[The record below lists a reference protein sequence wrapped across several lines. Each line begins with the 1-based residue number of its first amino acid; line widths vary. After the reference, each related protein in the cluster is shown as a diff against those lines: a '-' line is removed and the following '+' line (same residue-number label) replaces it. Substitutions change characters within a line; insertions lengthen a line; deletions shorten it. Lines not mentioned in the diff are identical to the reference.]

1 MSKIHRGQL
10 HTESKKPSHKNEINT
25 AKSHQKDGVLKQKEN
40 IARENAVTKTHKGVS
55 TRYELQAELK
65 EQNQQLVA
73 ANVELQKNLAE
84 TQQSLSN
91 LEQKYSDLEKDNWE
105 VQKNLKD
112 CQMTLVTA
120 KIDPISGELIGEAA
134 RQKDEQRKE
143 VMSVSTDLLKEL
155 KDFGDTATQQRSR
168 LQEIQK
174 TMTDL
179 TEARGEMMQ
188 ERQTFALEAADLEKA
203 LMEAEAFLKL

>member
-1 MSKIHRGQL
+1 MSKIPRGQL
-10 HTESKKPSHKNEINT
+10 HTELKKPTHKNEMKDT

-40 IARENAVTKTHKGVS
+40 TARENAVTKTYKGVS

-84 TQQSLSN
+84 TQQRLSN
-91 LEQKYSDLEKDNWE
+91 LEQKYSDLEKENFE

-120 KIDPISGELIGEAA
+120 KIDPRELLGEAA
-134 RQKDEQRKE
+134 RHKDEQRKE

-155 KDFGDTATQQRSR
+155 KDFGDIATQQSSR

-174 TMTDL
+174 TMSDM
-179 TEARGEMMQ
+179 TEAREKMMQ
-188 ERQTFALEAADLEKA
+188 ERQTFALEASAYKKA
-203 LMEAEAFLKL
+203 VMEAEAL